1 MLRCGSTLFGL
12 NPPVLGR
19 RGQDCTC
26 AISLLLAFGLQYI
39 ICTMMYYWYQIVQGK
54 VVLWF
59 LLLQGGYRNSLP
71 YFSGPVH
78 FVQETQKHWHLEA
91 TVQVERSADH
101 TYFMVVGFY
110 PGGYCG
116 IQQKQNNERVAIFS
130 LWNKGSY
137 SVKSVGAGPGVQVSE
152 FGGEGTGI
160 KTMRDC
166 DWKVGTLVTFTVE
179 GYIEGMISYFYVFK
193 H

>member
-1 MLRCGSTLFGL
+1 MELDIDETENDGVTTKPATSCHLRYGP
-12 NPPVLGR
+12 N
-19 RGQDCTC
+19 
-26 AISLLLAFGLQYI
+26 
-39 ICTMMYYWYQIVQGK
+39 
-54 VVLWF
+54 
-59 LLLQGGYRNSLP
+59 LP
-71 YFSGPVH
+71 DYSPEAD
-78 FVQETQKHWHLEA
+78 QSWKLEA

-116 IQQKQNNERVAIFS
+116 IQQKENNERVAIFS

-137 SVKSVGAGPGVQVSE
+137 SVESVGAGPGVQVSE

-166 DWKVGTLVTFTVE
+166 DWREETSVTFSVE
-179 GYIEGMISYFYVFK
+179 AYIEGMYLT
-193 H
+193 

>member
-1 MLRCGSTLFGL
+1 MVSNSASKLFL
-12 NPPVLGR
+12 NFVK
-19 RGQDCTC
+19 
-26 AISLLLAFGLQYI
+26 F
-39 ICTMMYYWYQIVQGK
+39 
-54 VVLWF
+54 WF
-59 LLLQGGYRNSLP
+59 LKTKSNRSP
-71 YFSGPVH
+71 YFCTILVELDIDETENDGVTTKPATSCHLRYGPNLPDYSPEAN
-78 FVQETQKHWHLEA
+78 QSWKLEA

-116 IQQKQNNERVAIFS
+116 IQQKENNERVAIFS

-137 SVKSVGAGPGVQVSE
+137 SVESVGAGPGVQVSE

-166 DWKVGTLVTFTVE
+166 DWKEETSVTFSVE
-179 GYIEGMISYFYVFK
+179 GYIEGMISYSYVFK